1 MPIGGSERPTRKNA
15 ARTQLAQ
22 SSLFFRAKA
31 LPGGP
36 EGWAGSVLPLQGF
49 AWVKRSS
56 LCSGGAAAELVQ
68 STLGGC
74 HQDSMAVAM
83 SSLFL
88 IPSFWQV
95 SFYLGPA
102 QGDGLV
108 WLWGG
113 S

>member
-1 MPIGGSERPTRKNA
+1 MEP
-15 ARTQLAQ
+15 
-22 SSLFFRAKA
+22 
-31 LPGGP
+31 
-36 EGWAGSVLPLQGF
+36 
-49 AWVKRSS
+49 
-56 LCSGGAAAELVQ
+56 VQ

-74 HQDSMAVAM
+74 HQDSIAAAM

-102 QGDGLV
+102 QGDGLE
-108 WLWGG
+108 WLWVG